1 MYFQEYIWWKGHFRT
16 CIEPMLQWGTRS
28 IQGYH
33 VRRLGLRLHRYP
45 GRRPLQ
51 NNFDGQGR
59 KTLERL
65 SKSPPEKRSPSLIL
79 SWSWAQTLI
88 KVNLQSHHSYAD
100 VFWKKVLHCVLLEGQ
115 TLCIYGRLFI
125 CQLDNGNQSL
135 LIKALLNETIAS
147 VKEPS
152 KDAGKVSA
160 LDLLKR
166 VGLDGEGR
174 KNFHEAA
181 SVFKDSKNPIIIAG
195 ERSTGFEDP

>member
-1 MYFQEYIWWKGHFRT
+1 M
-16 CIEPMLQWGTRS
+16 
-28 IQGYH
+28 
-33 VRRLGLRLHRYP
+33 
-45 GRRPLQ
+45 
-51 NNFDGQGR
+51 
-59 KTLERL
+59 
-65 SKSPPEKRSPSLIL
+65 
-79 SWSWAQTLI
+79 
-88 KVNLQSHHSYAD
+88 
-100 VFWKKVLHCVLLEGQ
+100 EGQ